1 MALVEA
7 RLEEEKNVAEVST
20 KAPAALSVQNVLF
33 ATDFS
38 FTSESARPYAIA
50 LCRHFGSTLHTAHV
64 VSDVSIV
71 AMTGG
76 VDYVGMSTLYEDAR
90 SQAKEKLS
98 QICGRLRG
106 ISHRE
111 HVRHG
116 EIWENL
122 AGIVEENKIDLI
134 VLGTHGRTGLGK
146 LLLGSV
152 AENILRHASCP
163 VLTVGPKVC
172 GRAKLPTFS
181 NSACGLSPVELELRQ
196 IVFATNFAP
205 NSSRIAGQA
214 ISLAEEFQSRL
225 TLLHVIENYTQLHN
239 RHTPIEDELG
249 RLRNLIPESTALQY
263 RPHTVLEFGFPPD
276 RILKIASK
284 CEADLIVLGAREPEV
299 GNTHLPWS
307 TAHHVIARAHCPV
320 LTIRG

>member
-7 RLEEEKNVAEVST
+7 RLEEEKNAAAVVSPKT
-20 KAPAALSVQNVLF
+20 SAALSVKNVLF

-64 VSDVSIV
+64 LSDDNIV

-76 VDYVGMSTLYEDAR
+76 VDYVGLSALYEDAR

-98 QICGRLRG
+98 QISSRLRG
-106 ISHRE
+106 IPHRDY
-111 HVRHG
+111 VPHG
-116 EIWENL
+116 GIWENL
-122 AGIVEENKIDLI
+122 AEIVEENRIDVI

-152 AENILRHASCP
+152 AENILRHALCP

-172 GRAKLPTFS
+172 GRAKLS
-181 NSACGLSPVELELRQ
+181 ANSGNDLSPLDLDLRQ

-205 NSSRIAGQA
+205 NSSRIAKHA
-214 ISLAEEFQSRL
+214 VSLAEEFQSRL
-225 TLLHVIENYTQLHN
+225 TLLHVTENYRQRGSRT
-239 RHTPIEDELG
+239 TPIEDELG
-249 RLRNLIPESTALQY
+249 RLRNLIPENTLLQY
-263 RPHTVLEFGFPPD
+263 RPDTVVEFGFPSD

-284 CEADLIVLGAREPEV
+284 LEADLIVLGARAAEA

-307 TAHHVIARAHCPV
+307 TAHHVIAGAHCPV